1 MPTRM
6 DCEWAYELEMGMIS
20 MDKIPFCF
28 PLFYHGLIA
37 GHTLY
42 SQPEVVNLFLSG
54 NMRAEPVKWPDVDRM
69 TANKYINGLECFSSD
84 RRKEIFELPDKDLLA
99 RIQKLKISSM
109 TITRLRMPQ
118 SAVS

>member
-42 SQPEVVNLFLSG
+42 SQPEVVNLLLSG
-54 NMRAEPVKWPDVDRM
+54 NARKEPKVWPEVDRI
-69 TANKYINGLECFSSD
+69 TANKYIAGLEAVPAYPSVPLKPCHSCPHRGQYSHL
-84 RRKEIFELPDKDLLA
+84 LPY
-99 RIQKLKISSM
+99 QG
-109 TITRLRMPQ
+109 Q
-118 SAVS
+118 